1 MTEFDSGIN
10 KQEIDDTP
18 IDAERSQSSIN
29 DEIKRR
35 AWINSSLGKDTRLD
49 LIRSEV
55 TIISR
60 NGDATNVSR
69 KWGNARIKHRARGLK
84 FCT

>member
-60 NGDATNVSR
+60 NGDATNV
-69 KWGNARIKHRARGLK
+69 
-84 FCT
+84 

>member
-10 KQEIDDTP
+10 QQERDDTP

-60 NGDATNVSR
+60 NGDATNV
-69 KWGNARIKHRARGLK
+69 
-84 FCT
+84 

>member
-10 KQEIDDTP
+10 QQEIDDTP

-60 NGDATNVSR
+60 NGDATNV
-69 KWGNARIKHRARGLK
+69 
-84 FCT
+84 

>member
-1 MTEFDSGIN
+1 MKEFDSGISQ
-10 KQEIDDTP
+10 QEIDDTP
-18 IDAERSQSSIN
+18 VDAECSQSSIN

-60 NGDATNVSR
+60 NGDATNV
-69 KWGNARIKHRARGLK
+69 
-84 FCT
+84 